1 MRTHF
6 LNQGQIFAHRLP
18 HQITTV
24 LGSCVAVCLWDS
36 KREFG
41 GMNHFML
48 PMWNGEGLASPKY
61 GNIAIKKLIEKMDA
75 LGGERSDYVAKV
87 FGGGNVIGSED
98 KPYQF
103 QIGTRNAEYALQ
115 VLDYEGIPV
124 VARKLQPLHGLK
136 IAMHSGSGEI
146 LLRPVR
152 KMSERLE
159 QEK

>member
-18 HQITTV
+18 HQVTTV
-24 LGSCVAVCLWDS
+24 LGSCVAVCLWDR

-61 GNIAIKKLIEKMDA
+61 GNIAIKKLLEKLDH
-75 LGGERSDYVAKV
+75 LGGERRDYVAKV
-87 FGGGNVIGSED
+87 FGGNNVIGSDE
-98 KPYQF
+98 KPYTY
-103 QIGTRNAEYALQ
+103 QIGTRNAEYAFQ

-124 VARKLQPLHGLK
+124 VAKKVMAQHGLK
-136 IAMHSGSGEI
+136 VVMNTATGEV
-146 LLRPVR
+146 LVRPVR
-152 KMSERLE
+152 RAGESG
-159 QEK
+159 